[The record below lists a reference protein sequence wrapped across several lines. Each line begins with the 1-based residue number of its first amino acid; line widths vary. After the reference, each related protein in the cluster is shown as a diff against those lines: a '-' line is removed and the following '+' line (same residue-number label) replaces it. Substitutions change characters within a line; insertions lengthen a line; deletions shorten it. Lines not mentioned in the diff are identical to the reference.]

1 MLQASV
7 ITDKQAM
14 NDAQR
19 EVICK
24 FLQQQKR
31 LEPLGTNPV

>member
-14 NDAQR
+14 NDALQ
-19 EVICK
+19 EVIANSYNNK
-24 FLQQQKR
+24 KKKK
-31 LEPLGTNPV
+31 G